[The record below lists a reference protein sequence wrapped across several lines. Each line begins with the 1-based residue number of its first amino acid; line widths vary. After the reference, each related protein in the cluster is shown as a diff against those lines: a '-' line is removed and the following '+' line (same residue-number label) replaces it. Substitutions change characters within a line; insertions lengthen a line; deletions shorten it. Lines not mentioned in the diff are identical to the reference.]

1 MAKFSLRE
9 VEKVCFLGRLY
20 EKRESWKRILLKRL
34 NLIILIIF
42 IAALLPQTHP
52 ALADDN
58 LTQQLNQLLNEEP
71 HLQGAIAGVSIRSA
85 ATGEVIYDHLGDVR
99 LRPAS
104 NLKLLTAATALSVLG
119 EDYTFKTEL
128 LADGE
133 VKKKTLQGNLYLK
146 GKGDPT
152 LLKEDFDKIVAELKK
167 LGIKKVAGN
176 VIGDD
181 TWYDDVRYS
190 ADLPWSDEQTY
201 YGAQISA
208 LTASPTKEYDSG
220 SILLQVKPSSS
231 EGSKAEVTVTP
242 NTDFVKI
249 INQTETVPE
258 DGKKELTFEREHA
271 KNVIT
276 ITGTL
281 PVKSKPEKE
290 WMGVWEPTKFA
301 LALFKQ
307 SLSEQGIQVS
317 GKTKTGITPET
328 ARILHTHSSIKL
340 SELLVPFMKL
350 SNNGHAETLVK
361 EMGKVVK
368 GEGSWEKGLEVMET
382 ELPKF
387 GINTKTLV
395 LRDGSGI
402 SHINLV
408 PASQLSQLLY
418 TVQQQKW
425 YPAFLHSLP
434 IAGASEKLEGGTL
447 RSRMKGPEVKGKV
460 IAKTGTISTVSTI
473 SGYVTTKSGQT
484 LIFSILLNNLLDDAK
499 GKKIE
504 DQLISILVNQ

>member
-1 MAKFSLRE
+1 ML
-9 VEKVCFLGRLY
+9 
-20 EKRESWKRILLKRL
+20 KRI

-42 IAALLPQTHP
+42 IATLLPQTHP
-52 ALADDN
+52 ALAEDI
-58 LTQQLNQLLNEEP
+58 LTQQLNQFLNEEP
-71 HLQGAIAGVSIRSA
+71 HLQGAIAGVSVRSA

-104 NLKLLTAATALSVLG
+104 NLKLLTAAAALSVLG
-119 EDYTFKTEL
+119 EDYTFKTEI

-152 LLKEDFDKIVAELKK
+152 LLKEDFDKMAAEMKK
-167 LGIKKVAGN
+167 QGIKKVAGN
-176 VIGDD
+176 LFGDD

-190 ADLPWSDEQTY
+190 VDLPWSDEQTY

-208 LTASPTKEYDSG
+208 LTASPTREYDSG
-220 SILLQVKPSSS
+220 SILLEVKPGNS

-242 NTDFVKI
+242 KTDFVKI
-249 INQTETVPE
+249 INQTETVPK

-271 KNVIT
+271 KNTIT
-276 ITGTL
+276 ITGTV

-307 SLSEQGIQVS
+307 SLLEQGIQVS

-361 EMGKVVK
+361 EMGKVLK

-387 GINTKTLV
+387 GINTKTMV

-484 LIFSILLNNLLDDAK
+484 LIFSIMLNNLLDDAK

-504 DQLISILVNQ
+504 DKLVSILANQ

>member
-1 MAKFSLRE
+1 M
-9 VEKVCFLGRLY
+9 
-20 EKRESWKRILLKRL
+20 LKRW
-34 NLIILIIF
+34 NLIIFIIF

-52 ALADDN
+52 VLADDN

-85 ATGEVIYDHLGDVR
+85 TTGEVIYDHLGDVR

-104 NLKLLTAATALSVLG
+104 NMKLLTAAAALAVLG
-119 EDYTFKTEL
+119 EDYTFITEV
-128 LADGE
+128 LANGE
-133 VKKKTLQGNLYLK
+133 VKKKTLQGSLYLK

-152 LLKEDFDKIVAELKK
+152 LLKEDFDKMASELKK
-167 LGIKKVAGN
+167 LGIKKITGN
-176 VIGDD
+176 LIGDD

-190 ADLPWSDEQTY
+190 VDLPWSDEQTY

-208 LTASPTKEYDSG
+208 LTASPTKDYDSG
-220 SILLQVKPSSS
+220 SILLEVKP
-231 EGSKAEVTVTP
+231 GTDKGDKVDVTVTP

-249 INQTETVPE
+249 INQTETVTE
-258 DGKKELTFEREHA
+258 DGKKKLTFEREHA
-271 KNVIT
+271 KNTIT

-290 WMGVWEPTKFA
+290 WIGVWEPTRYA

-307 SLSEQGIQVS
+307 SLTEQGIQVL
-317 GKTKTGITPET
+317 GKIKTGPTPDN
-328 ARILHTHSSIKL
+328 ARNLHTHNSIKL

-368 GEGSWEKGLEVMET
+368 GEGSWEKGLEVMEA

-425 YPAFLHSLP
+425 FPAFLHSLP
-434 IAGASEKLEGGTL
+434 VAGESEKMAGGTL
-447 RSRMKGPEVKGKV
+447 RNRMKGPDVKGKV

-473 SGYVTTKSGQT
+473 SGYVTTKSGQI
-484 LIFSILLNNLLDDAK
+484 LIFSIMLNNLLDDAK

-504 DQLISILVNQ
+504 DKLVTIIANQ

>member
-1 MAKFSLRE
+1 M
-9 VEKVCFLGRLY
+9 GRLY
-20 EKRESWKRILLKRL
+20 EKRESWNRILLKRWNL
-34 NLIILIIF
+34 VILIILI
-42 IAALLPQTHP
+42 AALVPQSHP
-52 ALADDN
+52 VFAEDN
-58 LTQQLNQLLNEEP
+58 LILALNQLLNEEQN
-71 HLQGAIAGVSIRSA
+71 LQGAIAGVSIRSA
-85 ATGEVIYDHLGDVR
+85 TTGEIIYDHLGDVR

-104 NLKLLTAATALSVLG
+104 NLKLLTAAAALSVLG

-133 VKKKTLQGNLYLK
+133 VKKNTLQGNLYIK

-152 LLKEDFDKIVAELKK
+152 LLKEDFDKMAAEIKK
-167 LGIKKVAGN
+167 QGIKKITGY

-190 ADLPWSDEQTY
+190 VDLPWSDEQTY
-201 YGAQISA
+201 YGSQISA

-220 SILLQVKPSSS
+220 SVLIEVKP
-231 EGSKAEVTVTP
+231 GKNKGDKAEVKVTP

-258 DGKKELTFEREHA
+258 DGKRKLTFEREHA
-271 KNVIT
+271 KNIIT
-276 ITGTL
+276 ITGTV
-281 PVKSKPEKE
+281 PVKSKVEKE
-290 WMGVWEPTKFA
+290 WIGVWDPTRYA

-307 SLSEQGIQVS
+307 SLAEQGIQVS
-317 GKTKTGITPET
+317 GKMKTGVTPGT
-328 ARILHTHSSIKL
+328 AKLLHTHTSIKL
-340 SELLVPFMKL
+340 ADLLVPFMKL

-368 GEGSWEKGLEVMET
+368 GEGTWEKGLEVIEA
-382 ELPKF
+382 ELEKF
-387 GINTKTLV
+387 GINTETLV

-402 SHINLV
+402 SHVNLV

-418 TVQQQKW
+418 AVQQQKW
-425 YPAFLHSLP
+425 FPIYLHSLP
-434 IAGASEKLEGGTL
+434 VSGASDKMDGGTL
-447 RSRMKGPEVKGKV
+447 RNRMKGPDVKGKV

-473 SGYVTTKSGQT
+473 SGYVKTRSGQT
-484 LIFSILLNNLLDDAK
+484 LIFSIMLNNLLDEAK

-504 DQLISILVNQ
+504 DRMIMMLANI

>member
-1 MAKFSLRE
+1 M
-9 VEKVCFLGRLY
+9 FLGRLY
-20 EKRESWKRILLKRL
+20 EKRESWNRILLKRL

-42 IAALLPQTHP
+42 IATLLPQTHP
-52 ALADDN
+52 VLADDI
-58 LTQQLNQLLNEEP
+58 LTQQLNQFLDEEP
-71 HLQGAIAGVSIRSA
+71 HIQGAIVGISVRSA
-85 ATGEVIYDHLGDVR
+85 ATGEIIYDHLGNVR

-104 NLKLLTAATALSVLG
+104 NLKLLTGAAALSVLG
-119 EDYTFKTEL
+119 EDYTFKTEVH
-128 LADGE
+128 ADGE
-133 VKKKTLQGNLYLK
+133 VKKKTLQGNLYIK

-152 LLKEDFDKIVAELKK
+152 LRKEDFDKMAAEIKK
-167 LGIKKVAGN
+167 QGIKKVAGN
-176 VIGDD
+176 LIGDD

-190 ADLPWSDEQTY
+190 SDLPWSDEQTY

-208 LTASPTKEYDSG
+208 LTASPTKDYDSG
-220 SILLQVKPSSS
+220 SILLEVKP
-231 EGSKAEVTVTP
+231 GNSKGEKADITVTP

-249 INQTETVPE
+249 INQTETLPD

-290 WMGVWEPTKFA
+290 WMGVWEPTKYA

-307 SLSEQGIQVS
+307 SLSEQGIQVL

-328 ARILHTHSSIKL
+328 ASVLHTHSSIKL
-340 SELLVPFMKL
+340 SELLIPFMKL

-368 GEGSWEKGLEVMET
+368 GEGSWEKGLEVMEN

-387 GINTKTLV
+387 GIDTKTMV

-418 TVQQQKW
+418 TIQQQKW
-425 YPAFLHSLP
+425 YSVFLHSLP
-434 IAGASEKLEGGTL
+434 IAGASEKLAGGTL
-447 RSRMKGPEVKGKV
+447 RSRMKGQDVKGKV

-473 SGYVTTKSGQT
+473 SGYVKTKSGQT
-484 LIFSILLNNLLDDAK
+484 LIFSIMLNNLLDDVK
-499 GKKIE
+499 GKRIE
-504 DQLISILVNQ
+504 DKLISILANQ